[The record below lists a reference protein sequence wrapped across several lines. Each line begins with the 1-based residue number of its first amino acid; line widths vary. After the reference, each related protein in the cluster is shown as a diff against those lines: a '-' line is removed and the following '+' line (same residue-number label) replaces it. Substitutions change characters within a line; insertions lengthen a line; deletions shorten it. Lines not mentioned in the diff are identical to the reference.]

1 MQSNDNVVSR
11 RTLLKAGFYFFL
23 MNSVLF
29 LLLSFRYLSFV
40 SDEARA
46 DSPFFLYSLQLSHFV
61 FLAFLPYIFA
71 YVPLTILT
79 KNKRTSRI
87 VAMVTSSL
95 SLIVFLI
102 DSYIFSLYRFHINKS
117 VMDQLLGPDAGQVF
131 EFSWVIY
138 LLALL
143 LLTLL
148 LTLEYWTFKLA
159 YRWAEKL
166 ELKLLYLICG
176 FFLTVFFFAQFSH
189 AYAVAHNNRYMVG
202 IVRCFPFCSP
212 LNANKLLSTMGW
224 GEAKHPIHFKMEG
237 HQYQYPKHTLTTQKG
252 TRNVLMLVLDSWNPV
267 AFDSITMPHVYE
279 FSKRSSLYTHHYSGS
294 NGTRTGMFTLFFGLP
309 GVYWP
314 DFESQHITPVLMDEL
329 GKQGYEVKLFPS
341 ASMRNPPLDQN
352 VFYNYAD
359 QCLATEGMMAWQ
371 RDYTLSKNFL
381 NFIESR
387 TPDSHPFFSLLFFDS
402 LHSMIEP
409 VGNGY
414 KPKYAP
420 AWSYPK
426 YELLDKHTDP
436 TEFLNLYK
444 NMANY
449 ADGLIGTVL
458 SRLEEKGLLDSTI
471 VIVTGDHSQEFNDN
485 GKGFWGHS
493 GNYSKSQLCV
503 PFLYFDNTPHKRYD
517 HWSAHYDVVPTLM
530 EDLFSVTNP
539 VSDYSIGKSLRDTA
553 PRDFLLVD
561 SYIGFGFVD
570 QSGDITN
577 LYYDHTSELQDENL
591 NVRDNSQFDTLTYKR
606 TMALI
611 EGFYKKRP

>member
-1 MQSNDNVVSR
+1 
-11 RTLLKAGFYFFL
+11 
-23 MNSVLF
+23 
-29 LLLSFRYLSFV
+29 
-40 SDEARA
+40 
-46 DSPFFLYSLQLSHFV
+46 
-61 FLAFLPYIFA
+61 
-71 YVPLTILT
+71 
-79 KNKRTSRI
+79 
-87 VAMVTSSL
+87 
-95 SLIVFLI
+95 
-102 DSYIFSLYRFHINKS
+102 
-117 VMDQLLGPDAGQVF
+117 
-131 EFSWVIY
+131 
-138 LLALL
+138 
-143 LLTLL
+143 
-148 LTLEYWTFKLA
+148 
-159 YRWAEKL
+159 
-166 ELKLLYLICG
+166 
-176 FFLTVFFFAQFSH
+176 
-189 AYAVAHNNRYMVG
+189 
-202 IVRCFPFCSP
+202 
-212 LNANKLLSTMGW
+212 
-224 GEAKHPIHFKMEG
+224 
-237 HQYQYPKHTLTTQKG
+237 
-252 TRNVLMLVLDSWNPV
+252 
-267 AFDSITMPHVYE
+267 
-279 FSKRSSLYTHHYSGS
+279 
-294 NGTRTGMFTLFFGLP
+294 
-309 GVYWP
+309 
-314 DFESQHITPVLMDEL
+314 
-329 GKQGYEVKLFPS
+329 
-341 ASMRNPPLDQN
+341 LDQN